1 MPHRRRLTRALQG
14 KGTLVSKLM
23 AEFPD
28 EFGFSVSHTSRGPR
42 PGEVDGVHYHFSE
55 RAAMQKM
62 IDAGEFLEHAD
73 VHGNLYGT
81 TFKAV
86 TQVSEQGRICVLD
99 IDIQGVRSVKRSS
112 LQPYYLFVNAPSF
125 EQLEKRLRGR

>member
-1 MPHRRRLTRALQG
+1 
-14 KGTLVSKLM
+14 M

-86 TQVSEQGRICVLD
+86 THVSDQGRVCVLD

-112 LQPYYLFVNAPSF
+112 LQPHYLFVNAPSF